1 MTNRSRPQPLVRR
14 GARVL
19 GACLLTG
26 LLAACVHRVP
36 ARVDAIPG
44 KRVEGTRGMV
54 AASHPD
60 AAAAGRAMLQ
70 RGGNAVDAAVATA
83 FALSVVDPSQ
93 TGLGGGGSATLWMRR
108 DRRAAST
115 DFMAASGADS
125 MWSVLPPASQE
136 RGGIRGRAAAVP
148 GTVAGLLQL
157 LERHGTLSREV
168 VMAPA
173 IALARDG
180 FSVSPLLSRT
190 ITSSAAKLGGD
201 SLALARFMPG
211 GEALQPGDRLM
222 QPELA
227 ATLELIARGG
237 APAFYE
243 GDVARRLAAKVTAAG
258 GLITERDMR
267 EYRVIDRRPLCGQ
280 VMGHTVLTAPP
291 TLSGMTVLEALG
303 IFERAVRAREGT
315 LAESPA
321 AAVALVDA
329 LRIADADRA
338 RWRGD
343 PGAAP
348 VPARGIASAA
358 FAAERAALVGSAM
371 DTVPAGDPWDED
383 GQAPTPACAALDP
396 FPASM
401 RPVVGNGDAGATES
415 ESFTSHLSVVDAD
428 RNAVSM
434 TFTVGVLF
442 GSGVYTDGFF
452 LNSAGT
458 NFDSRTAAPNRRN
471 NSTMSPT
478 ILLDRDLD
486 VRLVVGAAGSAY
498 IPPAVVQTIVQV
510 AHYGRD
516 VGDALAAPR
525 LSPQRRRE
533 VEIEP
538 GWSPAVYAALRAAG
552 FATRNRIADLAFG
565 GVHAVQVRSDG
576 RLVGAA
582 DPRRDGA
589 AAGY

>member
-1 MTNRSRPQPLVRR
+1 
-14 GARVL
+14 
-19 GACLLTG
+19 
-26 LLAACVHRVP
+26 
-36 ARVDAIPG
+36 
-44 KRVEGTRGMV
+44 
-54 AASHPD
+54 
-60 AAAAGRAMLQ
+60 
-70 RGGNAVDAAVATA
+70 
-83 FALSVVDPSQ
+83 
-93 TGLGGGGSATLWMRR
+93 
-108 DRRAAST
+108 
-115 DFMAASGADS
+115 
-125 MWSVLPPASQE
+125 
-136 RGGIRGRAAAVP
+136 
-148 GTVAGLLQL
+148 
-157 LERHGTLSREV
+157 

-180 FSVSPLLSRT
+180 FTVSPLLSRT

-211 GEALQPGDRLM
+211 GEALQPGDRLV

-258 GLITERDMR
+258 GLITERDMH

-303 IFERAVRAREGT
+303 IFERAVRTHGGT

-358 FAAERAALVGSAM
+358 FAAERAALVGSAI

-383 GQAPTPACAALDP
+383 AQAPTPACAALDP
-396 FPASM
+396 FPASA
-401 RPVVGNGDAGATES
+401 RPALGNGDAGAPES
-415 ESFTSHLSVVDAD
+415 ESLTSHLAVVDAD

-478 ILLDRDLD
+478 ILLDGDD

-516 VGDALAAPR
+516 LGDAVAAPR
-525 LSPQRRRE
+525 LSPSRRRE

-538 GWSPAVYAALRAAG
+538 GWSPSVYAALRAAG
-552 FATRNRIADLAFG
+552 FATRTRVADLAFG